1 MGASLHGI
9 VHPICLSENVGTFG
23 LGFEPMAEDLKKA
36 KGRKKETWSLPR
48 PIPLL
53 RESFVKSGVT
63 KHVEFEVELVDDFQ
77 NLFIEVDMV
86 EAGEGTSM
94 TDVQFIGPAVWFN
107 NWKVTPLPV
116 RREFW

>member
-9 VHPICLSENVGTFG
+9 VQPICPSENVGTFG
-23 LGFEPMAEDLKKA
+23 LGFEPTAEDLKKA
-36 KGRKKETWSLPR
+36 KGRKKEIWSLPR

-53 RESFVKSGVT
+53 SESFVKSGVT
-63 KHVEFEVELVDDFQ
+63 KHVEFEVELVDDCQ

-86 EAGEGTSM
+86 EAGQGTSM
-94 TDVQFIGPAVWFN
+94 EDVQFIGPAIRLN
-107 NWKVTPLPV
+107 NWEVTSVPI